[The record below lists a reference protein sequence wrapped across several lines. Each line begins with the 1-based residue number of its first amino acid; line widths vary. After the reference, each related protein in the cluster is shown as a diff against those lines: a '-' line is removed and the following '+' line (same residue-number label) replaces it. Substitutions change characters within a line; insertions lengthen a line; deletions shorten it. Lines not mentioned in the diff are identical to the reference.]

1 MKIYRVNFN
10 DTYCNTD
17 YIIAANNIGEAYAF
31 AMQNETG
38 TLLDGTVVDPTLEC
52 FSATLIEGVF
62 SKVAGIKA
70 KFNH

>member
-1 MKIYRVNFN
+1 MKTYRVKFD
-10 DTYCNTD
+10 DTYRKTD

-38 TLLDGTVVDPTLEC
+38 TLLDGTVVAPSLEC
-52 FSATLIEGVF
+52 FAATLIDGVF

-70 KFNH
+70 HFNN